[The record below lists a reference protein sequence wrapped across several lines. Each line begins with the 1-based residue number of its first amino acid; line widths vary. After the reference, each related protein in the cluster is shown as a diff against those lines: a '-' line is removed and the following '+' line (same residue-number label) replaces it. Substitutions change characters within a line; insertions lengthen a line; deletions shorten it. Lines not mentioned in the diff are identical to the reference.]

1 MYKCSFVN
9 KFDKIIFDLVNVC
22 LKFILGINK
31 MSEGVLFALS
41 NSSTDIYPDNTR
53 SSYTNKLPRTISVSK
68 VGVNGLW
75 LSLESLAIENSII
88 PYKKSEEADIITY
101 EEKNVL
107 DKEFKTF
114 EEFFIPQRWF
124 ENTRSFISFLQREC
138 VSLFKKIGI

>member
-1 MYKCSFVN
+1 
-9 KFDKIIFDLVNVC
+9 
-22 LKFILGINK
+22 

-101 EEKNVL
+101 EEKDVL
-107 DKEFKTF
+107 DKEFKSF
-114 EEFFIPQRWF
+114 EKFFIPQRWF

-138 VSLFKKIGI
+138 VSLF